1 MDRKIRGLRRFAWIV
16 SCLGVFFLGGT
27 LAQAQINDG
36 KPEEMEQVK
45 VTQNLNAQIPLDL
58 EFVDSRGKKVK
69 FKDLFDGRLPTLLT
83 MNYSDCPMLCSLQL
97 NTMLDALQNMPWS
110 IGKEFQ
116 IVTVII
122 DPSETVERAELTRQ
136 KYLRIYNR
144 DGAASGWRFL
154 TTRKEENIKKLAHTV
169 GFGYV
174 YVPKSKQYAHPTP
187 LMICTPGGR
196 MSRYLDLKQYD
207 PQTIKYSLLE
217 ASEGKVGTFSDQFF
231 LSCFHYD
238 PSTGRY
244 GPSAMLFMKIGGAI
258 SVLILGAFLVH
269 RWMKDARKRNAS
281 QPEGTSI

>member
-1 MDRKIRGLRRFAWIV
+1 MDRKINGLRRFGMIL
-16 SCLGVFFLGGT
+16 SCLGLFFIGK
-27 LAQAQINDG
+27 APIYAQINDG
-36 KPEEMEQVK
+36 KPEEMEKVK

-58 EFVDSRGKKVK
+58 EFTDSNGKKVALK
-69 FKDLFDGRLPTLLT
+69 EFFDGRLPTILT

-97 NTMLDALQNMPWS
+97 NTMLDALQNMPWT

-122 DPSETVERAELTRQ
+122 DPTETVERSQLTKQ
-136 KYLRIYNR
+136 KYLKIYNR
-144 DGAASGWRFL
+144 DSAASGWHFL
-154 TTRKEENIKKLAHTV
+154 TTRKEDNIKKLADTV

-174 YVPKSKQYAHPTP
+174 YVPKTKQYAHPTP
-187 LMICTPGGR
+187 LMICTPTGK

-244 GPSAMLFMKIGGAI
+244 GPSAMLFMQIGGAV
-258 SVLILGAFLVH
+258 SVLILGAFLVR

-281 QPEGTSI
+281 LPEGTTT